1 MRRNEIPRIMREAIV
16 SLSEDEMEAIGVGEM
31 ISVFEDAGMVD
42 LEEEECRAN
51 GGLMRAEVETRI
63 DAERLSSLEP
73 IEDWELVAEKED
85 TFLYLVDFT
94 APGLPDMS
102 EQADELVGT
111 CDPTVN
117 ELEDETTV
125 SLVGEQEAIRE
136 VLREYEDAGM
146 SPELRSLGEYEGD
159 EDPLDSLTDRQ
170 RETVEMA
177 YEMGFY
183 DVPRDASAEEVAS
196 ELGVDASTVAEHL
209 QRAEK
214 NLLGQHFSV

>member
-1 MRRNEIPRIMREAIV
+1 MREAIV
-16 SLSEDEMEAIGVGEM
+16 SLSDDELEAIGVGEM
-31 ISVFEDAGMVD
+31 ISVFEDAGIAT
-42 LEEEECRAN
+42 LEEEECRAD
-51 GGLMRAEVETRI
+51 GGVIQAEVNTKI
-63 DAERLSSLEP
+63 DADRLSSLEP
-73 IEDWELVAEKED
+73 VDDWELVAEKDD

-111 CDPTVN
+111 CDPTVS
-117 ELEDETTV
+117 EGEDRATV

-146 SPELRSLGEYEGD
+146 SPELRSLGEYEGE

-170 RETVEMA
+170 REIVETA

-183 DVPRDASAEEVAS
+183 DVPRDASAEDVAS

-214 NLLGQHFSV
+214 NLLGNHFSAG

>member
-1 MRRNEIPRIMREAIV
+1 MREAIV
-16 SLSEDEMEAIGVGEM
+16 SLSEEEMEAIGVGEM
-31 ISVFEDAGMVD
+31 VSVFEGARMVN
-42 LEEEECRAN
+42 LEEEECRAD
-51 GGLMRAEVETRI
+51 GGVIQAEVNKKI
-63 DAERLSSLEP
+63 DADRLSSLEP
-73 IEDWELVAEKED
+73 VDDWELVAEKDD
-85 TFLYLVDFT
+85 TYLYLVDFT

-111 CDPTVN
+111 CDPTVS
-117 ELEDETTV
+117 EGDGGTTM

-146 SPELRSLGEYEGD
+146 SPELRSLSEYEGD

-170 RETVEMA
+170 REIVETA

-183 DVPRDASAEEVAS
+183 DVPRDASSKDVAS

-209 QRAEK
+209 QRAER
-214 NLLGQHFSV
+214 NLLGRHFSASGG